1 MASCLSSEL
10 KPLILKK
17 HYIITRIPRLERKQ
31 RLEEAFSS
39 AQLRVGC
46 GRCEKLYSAFE
57 GHAGCGMYLGS
68 GVISRYIC
76 PSHRALQQGLPPH
89 FLAEYMKAERNQMPL
104 SVWQNYNLNLWH
116 RLPQVAS

>member
-1 MASCLSSEL
+1 MLLLRELLHTVASKPQKFLSASCLSSEL

-39 AQLRVGC
+39 AQLHVGC

-76 PSHRALQQGLPPH
+76 PSHRALQQGLPS
-89 FLAEYMKAERNQMPL
+89 L
-104 SVWQNYNLNLWH
+104 SG
-116 RLPQVAS
+116 